1 LIGPGAAGFAFDMT
15 RSYSAP
21 ILASVCANIIA
32 AGIMAGLSNSPGP
45 PNGAMGRA

>member
-1 LIGPGAAGFAFDMT
+1 MT

-32 AGIMAGLSNSPGP
+32 AGIMAGLSNSSGP
-45 PNGAMGRA
+45 ASGAMERA